1 MHPIVPFGA
10 QRPGD
15 AAQRPGQQSILCSPR
30 AVEAREGSAE
40 YGLLSREAPSTGTCT
55 GDQTAQKG
63 AGRGGV
69 RGDIQKKKNQPLVP
83 LQISPYLPSY
93 LLGSASVYL
102 LAITSEKPIRRRAQ
116 PSVPLTEVI
125 YK

>member
-30 AVEAREGSAE
+30 AVGAREGSAE

-55 GDQTAQKG
+55 GDQTAQKR

-69 RGDIQKKKNQPLVP
+69 RGDIQKKKPTPRPSSDLSLSPQLSPGLSLGVLACNYLGEANQAPSTALGPLD
-83 LQISPYLPSY
+83 
-93 LLGSASVYL
+93 
-102 LAITSEKPIRRRAQ
+102 
-116 PSVPLTEVI
+116 
-125 YK
+125 